1 MRSRLTRTTAVLLFF
16 VAMTVAMTWPQAA
29 HLSTHVPPFDD
40 SLLSIWRISW
50 IAHALATPAT
60 LVDTNIFHPE
70 LRTLAYTDAV
80 LLQGLLGAPFII
92 GGASSVTV
100 YNVIVLLSIAL
111 SGAAMCLLVNRL
123 TGRLSSGLIAG
134 VIYAFVP
141 YRFDHY
147 MHLELHATVFLPLAV
162 WFFDRAVERGRWLDV
177 MGFGACM
184 VLQTLS
190 GIYYTVFLATALA
203 IAVPIRLW
211 QLPRDLRTRLIGRLL
226 VVTLAAGAVTAPY
239 LAIYMQNRDTVG
251 EREPDEV
258 ARYSAVPTDYLA
270 TEERSLLYGGLTGEL
285 GRSERRLFP
294 GTLAIVLAVVGIAGW
309 RQAKTT
315 VAVLGIVGLVL
326 SLGVNTPIYTVLR
339 DVVFT
344 YRGLRAPA
352 RASILVFLAIAAFA
366 GYGWARILERK
377 PRWRL
382 LGTAVV
388 IGILTLEYVQKPGE
402 WLVMP
407 KSPPL
412 VARWL
417 AQQPPSVVVEFP
429 LPTADSLYWIHDGL
443 YMYASTFHWQP
454 TLNGYSGFYP
464 KSYIELIEEMR
475 GFPSDEAID
484 YLRSRNVDLIV
495 LHGAYLKPG
504 VLGKWAA
511 ALSARP
517 DLTPV
522 AEFPESG
529 GSDIVFRISKRP

>member
-1 MRSRLTRTTAVLLFF
+1 
-16 VAMTVAMTWPQAA
+16 MTVAMTWPQAA
-29 HLSTHVPPFDD
+29 HLATHIPPFDD

-50 IAHALATPAT
+50 IAHAVATPAT
-60 LVDTNIFHPE
+60 LVDTNIFYPE

-92 GGASSVTV
+92 AGASSVTV
-100 YNVIVLLSIAL
+100 YNVIVLVSIAL
-111 SGAAMCLLVNRL
+111 SGAAMCLLVQRL
-123 TGRLSSGLIAG
+123 TGRLSAGLVAG

-147 MHLELHATVFLPLAV
+147 MHLELHATVFLPLAL

-177 MGFGACM
+177 AGFGACM

-203 IAVPIRLW
+203 FAVPIRLW
-211 QLPRDLRTRLIGRLL
+211 QMPDDLRRPLVRRLL
-226 VVTLAAGAVTAPY
+226 VVTLAAGVVTAPY
-239 LAIYMQNRDTVG
+239 LAIYMQNRNTVG

-258 ARYSAVPTDYLA
+258 ARYSAVPLDYLA
-270 TEERSLLYGGLTGEL
+270 TETSSLLYGAWTGEL
-285 GRSERRLFP
+285 GRPERRLFP
-294 GTLAIVLAVVGIAGW
+294 GTLAIVLAIVGIAGW
-309 RQAKTT
+309 RHEKTML
-315 VAVLGIVGLVL
+315 AVLAFVGFVL

-366 GYGWARILERK
+366 GYGWARILQKK
-377 PRWRL
+377 PGWRL
-382 LGTAVV
+382 VGTAVV
-388 IGILTLEYVQKPGE
+388 IALLYLEYVHMPAQ
-402 WLVMP
+402 WLILP

-429 LPTADSLYWIHDGL
+429 LPTADSLSWIHDGL
-443 YMYASTFHWQP
+443 YMQASTFHWQP
-454 TLNGYSGFYP
+454 MLNGYSGFYP

-475 GFPSDEAID
+475 QFPSDAAID
-484 YLRSRNVDLIV
+484 YLKSRNVDLIV
-495 LHGAYLKPG
+495 LHGAYLQPG
-504 VLGKWAA
+504 VLGEWAT
-511 ALSARP
+511 ALSARR

-522 AEFPESG
+522 AEFQESG
-529 GSDIVFRISKRP
+529 GPDIVFRISRQP